1 MEYNDLMILAKRKK
15 ILQKDLCKQLDITP
29 AGFKR
34 GIEKGTF
41 PINKVDPL
49 CKVLGITP
57 NDFIGW
63 DAPAVGS
70 GNYASHIGGDN
81 TQNSNEAIEALKGQL
96 KEKDRQ
102 IDRLLKIVEKNAGKT
117 K

>member
-1 MEYNDLMILAKRKK
+1 MNYNELTFLAKEKK
-15 ILQKDLCKQLDITP
+15 ITLTELAGQIGLTRQGLQTT
-29 AGFKR
+29 
-34 GIEKGTF
+34 IERGTF
-41 PINKVDPL
+41 PINKVAPL
-49 CKVLGITP
+49 CRILGITP

-81 TQNSNEAIEALKGQL
+81 TQNSNEAIEALKDQL

-102 IDRLLKIVEKNAGKT
+102 IDRLLKIIEKNKL